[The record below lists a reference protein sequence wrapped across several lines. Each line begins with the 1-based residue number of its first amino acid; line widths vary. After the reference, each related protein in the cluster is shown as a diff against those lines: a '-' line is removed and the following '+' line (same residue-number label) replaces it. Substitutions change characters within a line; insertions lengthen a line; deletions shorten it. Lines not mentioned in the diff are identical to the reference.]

1 MDNREKLEKQR
12 QRTEKQRREDAALT
26 KTLYWLV
33 GAVLLEG
40 LLFLI
45 KRFLVDYEITEES
58 VNLAIMVSY
67 VVGAA
72 AVVGVVLAVVFIAL
86 AVMRRKKNGAQGF
99 LIWALGVFS
108 LGLGVMC
115 ALIWRYRADAV
126 SLLMYLIPVAAVLA
140 LIYYLYQREFFSEA
154 LCSALGILGVWLVFK
169 NVYQSPSMY
178 AAIAGV
184 AVLLVLVAVF
194 TGLLQSKKGALA
206 LKSGPVQI
214 LPEKASYVLIYISC
228 VIGLAVIAAA
238 LVLGG
243 SINVMLYYA
252 APVAWVLIMAV
263 YHTVKL
269 M

>member
-1 MDNREKLEKQR
+1 MDNREKLEKQK
-12 QRTEKQRREDAALT
+12 QRTEKKRREDAALT

-33 GAVLLEG
+33 GAVVLEG

-45 KRFLVDYEITEES
+45 KRFLIDYEITEEG
-58 VNLAIMVSY
+58 VALAITVSY
-67 VVGAA
+67 IVGAA
-72 AVVGVVLAVVFIAL
+72 AIVGLILAVVFFAL
-86 AVMRRKKNGAQGF
+86 AVKQRKKNGAQGF
-99 LIWALGVFS
+99 LIWAVGVFS

-154 LCSALGILGVWLVFK
+154 LCSALGILGIWLVFK
-169 NVYQSPSMY
+169 NVYQSTGMY
-178 AAIAGV
+178 TALAGV
-184 AVLLVLVAVF
+184 VFLVVVVAAF
-194 TGLLQSKKGALA
+194 TGLLQSKKGALV
-206 LKSGPVQI
+206 LKGGPVQI
-214 LPEKASYVLIYISC
+214 LPEKANYVLIYISC
-228 VIGLAVIAAA
+228 AIALLAIAAA
-238 LVLGG
+238 LIVGG